1 MYKTL
6 SSQTKPFRS
15 VLSLVRSP
23 FLLHPLLT
31 PYVPVCSYRSKPDL
45 AIPLLSLSL
54 PFSRRGWKDGA
65 WYCEGWNKR
74 MRERERI
81 RKIGEKNI
89 SFFFFF
95 FGCSRESKDRERWIE
110 RIEEKWISIE
120 PRSFFS
126 FVFKSLKI

>member
-45 AIPLLSLSL
+45 AIPLLSVSL

-74 MRERERI
+74 MREREKI
-81 RKIGEKNI
+81 RRIGEKNI
-89 SFFFFF
+89 SFFF
-95 FGCSRESKDRERWIE
+95 FGCSRESKDGERWIE